1 MRSKGEKEGKRGI
14 IEETQKEPE
23 EVSGEKRRRVWCSKT
38 RRIMGLHRERERE
51 DERGCGN
58 IADAHV
64 KHGGEG
70 GRDGK
75 ESLAGITKPRDEV
88 RKPLAT

>member
-1 MRSKGEKEGKRGI
+1 M
-14 IEETQKEPE
+14 ETQE
-23 EVSGEKRRRVWCSKT
+23 EVSGEKRREGVVFKKHGRSWGYAE
-38 RRIMGLHRERERE
+38 RGRERE

>member
-1 MRSKGEKEGKRGI
+1 MVVKNKEDHGV
-14 IEETQKEPE
+14 TQTE
-23 EVSGEKRRRVWCSKT
+23 G
-38 RRIMGLHRERERE
+38 ERE

-88 RKPLAT
+88 RKPLATW